1 MLQVEALEKRFGDRL
16 IFEDLSFTIERGN
29 KVGFIAPNGT
39 GKTTLMNMLVGKEP
53 YQSGKIQIDKDIRWA
68 YLAQLPEIDRTATVL
83 DACFNQYD
91 PIAKLCLDWERA
103 SSENDSETMN
113 RLLPEMEA
121 SGAWHYEQRAK
132 EILSSLGIRD
142 FQKSAEKLSGGEAKR
157 IALAAA
163 LICEPDLLF
172 LDEPTNHLDI
182 ETIEWLENY
191 LSRSTMS
198 LILITHDRYF
208 LDRVCNTIME
218 LDAGT
223 IYRYKGNYAYFLEKR
238 DERLQAEA
246 ANLARNKNIL
256 RRELEWMRR
265 QPQAR
270 AGKARYRIDAF
281 HRLDEATKQ
290 RKSEQEVKMLS
301 ADAGHIGKKIFE
313 AHGVCKAY
321 GEKVILHDFEY
332 IFSPKDKVG
341 IVGDNGVGKTTFIKM
356 LMGLEPIDKGRF
368 DLGETLRFGY
378 YAQETP
384 AFPEDKKVIDIIS
397 DIAEH
402 ITIKEKGGETLTAQQ
417 ILTRFL
423 FPVDRQYT
431 PVAKLSGG
439 ELRRLY
445 LCSILIQR
453 PNFLILDEPTNDLDI
468 LTLNVLEEYLQEFTG
483 CLLVVSHDR
492 FFMDKVVEHLL
503 CFQGEG
509 KVKDFPATYSDYR
522 AYLTEVKEQEAKAQV
537 KSQTKEEKASKEKP
551 RHNKAQKLTF
561 AEKRELEQIVEQVEA
576 LEKEK
581 TELEEQMSSGSLSP
595 EALQKAGGRIGEV
608 IEEMDMLTLRQLEL
622 EDKQA

>member
-1 MLQVEALEKRFGDRL
+1 MLKVEALEKRFGDRL
-16 IFEDLSFTIERGN
+16 IFENLSFAIEKGN

-53 YQSGKIQIDKDIRWA
+53 YQGGKIQIDKDIRWA
-68 YLAQLPEIDRTATVL
+68 YLAQLPEVNRNTTVL

-103 SSENDSETMN
+103 SAEDNAEEMS

-132 EILSSLGIRD
+132 EILSSLGIQD
-142 FQKSAEKLSGGEAKR
+142 FNKSTAKLSGGEAKR
-157 IALAAA
+157 IALAAS

-182 ETIEWLENY
+182 ETIEWLESY

-218 LDAGT
+218 LDQGT

-238 DERLQAEA
+238 EERLQTEQ

-290 RKSEQEVKMLS
+290 RRSEKEVKMLS

-321 GEKVILHDFEY
+321 GNKIILKDFEY

-384 AFPEDKKVIDIIS
+384 YFSEDKKVIDIIS
-397 DIAEH
+397 DIADH
-402 ITIKEKGGETLTAQQ
+402 IRIKEKGGETLTAQQ

-423 FPVDRQYT
+423 FPVDRQHT

-509 KVKDFPATYSDYR
+509 QVKDFPSSYSDYR
-522 AYLTEVKEQEAKAQV
+522 AYLSEKKEQEAKARQA
-537 KSQTKEEKASKEKP
+537 KTTKEKTPTKEKP
-551 RHNKAQKLTF
+551 RHNKAVKLTF
-561 AEKRELEQIVEQVEA
+561 AEKRELEQLVPQIEA
-576 LEKEK
+576 LEIEK
-581 TELEEQMSSGSLSP
+581 TKLEEAMSSGELSP
-595 EALQKAGGRIGEV
+595 EALQEAGQRIGEV
-608 IEEMDMLTLRQLEL
+608 IDEMDLLTLRQLEL

>member
-16 IFEDLSFTIERGN
+16 IFENLSFTIERGN

-53 YQSGKIQIDKDIRWA
+53 YQAGKIQIDKDIRWA
-68 YLAQLPEIDRTATVL
+68 YLAQLPEIDRSATVL
-83 DACFNQYD
+83 DACFNQFD

-103 SSENDSETMN
+103 SDENNAEEMN

-142 FQKSAEKLSGGEAKR
+142 FNKSAEKLSGGEAKR

-172 LDEPTNHLDI
+172 LDEPTNHLDV

-218 LDAGT
+218 LDQGAM
-223 IYRYKGNYAYFLEKR
+223 YRYKGNYAYFLEKR

-246 ANLARNKNIL
+246 SNLARNKNIL

-290 RKSEQEVKMLS
+290 KRSQQEVKMLS

-321 GEKVILHDFEY
+321 GDKVILKDFEY

-384 AFPEDKKVIDIIS
+384 HFAEDKKVIDIIS
-397 DIAEH
+397 DIADN
-402 ITIKEKGGETLTAQQ
+402 ISVKERDGGTLTAQQ

-468 LTLNVLEEYLQEFTG
+468 LTLNVLEEYLKEFTG

-503 CFQGEG
+503 CFQGAG
-509 KVKDFPATYSDYR
+509 KVKDFPASYSDYR
-522 AYLTEVKEQEAKAQV
+522 AYLSVQKEQEAKAR
-537 KSQTKEEKASKEKP
+537 EEAGLKAEKTQKEKP
-551 RHNKAQKLTF
+551 RHNKAQKLSF
-561 AEKRELEQIVEQVEA
+561 AEKRELEQLLPQIEA
-576 LEKEK
+576 LEQEK
-581 TELEEQMSSGSLSP
+581 TELEEAMNSGELSSS
-595 EALQKAGGRIGEV
+595 ALQEAGERIGV
-608 IEEMDMLTLRQLEL
+608 IIEEMDILTLRQLEL
-622 EDKQA
+622 EDKQG